1 MCVDKAGEEDKRMGE
16 DWKDE
21 AENVFLLTSG
31 VWVNSLW
38 FMNLVINLTCAVLTN
53 LLQHC
58 ARVNVRDQFEKSF
71 KMQTSEAGRT
81 ALSPPLLPK
90 PNRTFP

>member
-38 FMNLVINLTCAVLTN
+38 FMNLVINLTCAVLAN

-71 KMQTSEAGRT
+71 KSERDDSQRAFASRPSTICRWSIVG
-81 ALSPPLLPK
+81 
-90 PNRTFP
+90 